1 MSRSSNY
8 QEQFKR
14 LERWYKRFEEIN
26 NGRIHN
32 RPSEFYE
39 DEVYSFFM
47 NCYHLKDWIKNDLA
61 AASLANNV
69 EDYINDNPEFLLCA
83 DICNG
88 LKHFQLNRERSGKS
102 PEFGKKKAKLEVGVG
117 PPIIALKYEIITNTG
132 IIDAFILATKCME
145 LWKIFLKLVI

>member
-39 DEVYSFFM
+39 DEVYSFF
-47 NCYHLKDWIKNDLA
+47 Y
-61 AASLANNV
+61 
-69 EDYINDNPEFLLCA
+69 ELL
-83 DICNG
+83 
-88 LKHFQLNRERSGKS
+88 S
-102 PEFGKKKAKLEVGVG
+102 P
-117 PPIIALKYEIITNTG
+117 
-132 IIDAFILATKCME
+132 
-145 LWKIFLKLVI
+145 